1 MPEQAIR
8 DYARLTR
15 EDIACIRSLNK
26 AGKTQVEIA
35 QIIGC
40 SQPTVSKWL
49 EVVNDPLDD
58 AKHILREGSPELAKR
73 ILKDADVEESLE
85 VLDRL
90 GVAEKRNTD
99 SNRAGTVQVIIGM
112 PGSSAG
118 PAPLID
124 LSPLPRSELAP

>member
-1 MPEQAIR
+1 MPEKAIR
-8 DYARLTR
+8 DHSHLTR
-15 EDIACIRSLNK
+15 EEIALVRQMYR
-26 AGKTQVEIA
+26 AGKTQVDIA
-35 QIIGC
+35 QFLGC

-58 AKHILREGSPELAKR
+58 AKHILREGSPDLAKR

-124 LSPLPRSELAP
+124 LSPVPRSELAP